1 MAWIGFSYMAGLLLA
16 FVLKC
21 GVRTAV
27 ILTAVSAAALI
38 AVLYKKRSAVI
49 AVCCFSAAA
58 GILGYTLR
66 DTLVY
71 EKAIAYDGKQTEFS
85 GIVMSSEYYGNERT
99 KYILK
104 GKLEGNIPAG
114 VILITDK
121 VYANAGDR
129 LTFTGKASKFHNTY
143 SYSSETSNKAKGIYL
158 EFYSAEDHR
167 TEKSGYSFLLR
178 TAEDIRNK
186 ILDMLDSYMPEDEG
200 ALMTAMLLGDSSSM
214 DSRAKT
220 AMLRSGCGHIM
231 AVSGI
236 HMTVVYSFIFGILLN
251 ITGKKASFIISMFV
265 LFIFCMIT
273 GFSQSAVRAYIMLFT
288 VGIAGIVNRRGD
300 TLNSLGIAAMIIT
313 VISPFAIADRGFILS
328 FAGVVG
334 AGAAAPEAVSA
345 VTEYIADKK
354 QDSTVKLKP
363 FEESFI
369 SSLCT
374 FAVTFP
380 VSVLFFDEVSLL
392 SPLTNVFLVP
402 FCTAALTLGA
412 AAVLTGGSAFIAKP
426 LLYAAS
432 LLCRAVLDV
441 SEVLSSAYVF
451 IMPTGSGT
459 VRLAA
464 AAIAFASAAAFIFY
478 KDTAKVCF
486 AVIAAIAAAVLIRHA
501 SISDDVK
508 AAVFLDGGGQAVI
521 VHNGSNAVVIDI
533 DNGSHT
539 ADKYLRQCGIYDID
553 LIYSRKNEDRNYL
566 SYSGIYDIGR
576 YIQVS
581 EGAGLADCGY
591 AALIWENEYNAEI
604 RVSDKVFKITDR
616 SLENEEVFCAVF
628 PKKGTYSADKS
639 RYVIRTD
646 GGICSSEG
654 EIYKDCCIEF
664 LPESGDPEGRY
675 LYNGGND

>member
-38 AVLYKKRSAVI
+38 AVLCKKRSAVI

-58 GILGYTLR
+58 GILGYALR

-121 VYANAGDR
+121 VSANAGDR
-129 LTFTGKASKFHNTY
+129 LTFTGKASKFRNTY

-158 EFYSAEDHR
+158 EFYSAEDHM
-167 TEKSGYSFLLR
+167 TERSGYSFLLR
-178 TAEDIRNK
+178 TAENIRDN
-186 ILDMLDSYMPEDEG
+186 ILDMINSYMPKDEG

-214 DSRAKT
+214 ESRAKT

-236 HMTVVYSFIFGILLN
+236 HMTVVYSFVFGILIN
-251 ITGKKASFIISMFV
+251 IAGKKASFIISAAL

-288 VGIAGIVNRRGD
+288 VGAASIVNRRGD
-300 TLNSLGIAAMIIT
+300 TLNSLGIAVMIIT

-334 AGAAAPEAVSA
+334 AGAAAPKAVSS
-345 VTEYIADKK
+345 VTEYIAGKK
-354 QDSTVKLKP
+354 QDNTVKLRSVEK
-363 FEESFI
+363 SFI
-369 SSLCT
+369 SSLCA

-392 SPLTNVFLVP
+392 SPLTNVFIVP

-432 LLCRAVLDV
+432 LLCRGILNV
-441 SEVLSSAYVF
+441 SELLSSAAVF
-451 IMPTGSGT
+451 IMPTGSGA

-464 AAIAFASAAAFIFY
+464 AAITSASAAAFILY
-478 KDTAKVCF
+478 RDTAKVCVT
-486 AVIAAIAAAVLIRHA
+486 VITAIAAVVLIRYMCM
-501 SISDDVK
+501 SDTVK
-508 AAVFLDGGGQAVI
+508 AAVFLDGGGQAVV
-521 VHNGSNAVVIDI
+521 VHNRSNAVVIDI
-533 DNGSHT
+533 DGGAHT

-553 LIYSRKNEDRNYL
+553 LIYSRKNEDQNYL
-566 SYSGIYDIGR
+566 SYSGTYDIGR

-581 EGAGLADCGY
+581 DSTGLADCGY
-591 AALIWENEYNAEI
+591 AELIWENEYNAEI
-604 RVSDKVFKITDR
+604 KVSDKVFKITDR
-616 SLENEEVFCAVF
+616 SLEDEEVFCTVF
-628 PKKGTYSADKS
+628 PKKGTYSAEKS
-639 RYVIRTD
+639 RYVICTD
-646 GGICSSEG
+646 GGGCSSEG
-654 EIYKDCCIEF
+654 EVYKDCCIEF
-664 LPESGDPEGRY
+664 SAESGDSEGRY
-675 LYNGGND
+675 LYNGGNN

>member
-16 FVLKC
+16 FMLKC

-27 ILTAVSAAALI
+27 ILTAASAAALI
-38 AVLYKKRSAVI
+38 AVLCKKRSAVI

-71 EKAIAYDGKQTEFS
+71 EKAIAYDGKQTAFS

-121 VYANAGDR
+121 VSANAGDR
-129 LTFTGKASKFHNTY
+129 LTFTGKASKFRNTY
-143 SYSSETSNKAKGIYL
+143 SYNSETSNKAKGIYL
-158 EFYSAEDHR
+158 EFYPTDNCSIEKAEH
-167 TEKSGYSFLLR
+167 SLLR
-178 TAEDIRNK
+178 TAANIKDN
-186 ILDMLDSYMPEDEG
+186 ILDMISRYMPENEG

-214 DSRAKT
+214 ESRAKT

-236 HMTVVYSFIFGILLN
+236 HMTVIYSFVFGILLN
-251 ITGKKASFIISMFV
+251 IAGKKASFIISAAL

-288 VGIAGIVNRRGD
+288 VGAASIVDRRGD
-300 TLNSLGIAAMIIT
+300 TLNSLGIAVMIIT

-334 AGAAAPEAVSA
+334 AGAAAPKAVAS
-345 VTEYIADKK
+345 VTEYIAGKR
-354 QDSTVKLKP
+354 QDNTVKLRSVEK
-363 FEESFI
+363 SFI
-369 SSLCT
+369 SSLCA
-374 FAVTFP
+374 FSVTFP

-392 SPLTNVFLVP
+392 SPLTNVFIVP

-432 LLCRAVLDV
+432 LLCRGILNA
-441 SEVLSSAYVF
+441 SELLSSASVF
-451 IMPTGSGT
+451 IMPTGSGA

-464 AAIAFASAAAFIFY
+464 AAITSASAAAFILY
-478 KDTAKVCF
+478 RDTAKVCIT
-486 AVIAAIAAAVLIRHA
+486 VIAAIAAVVLIRYMCM
-501 SISDDVK
+501 SDTVK
-508 AAVFLDGGGQAVI
+508 AAVFLDGGGQAIV
-521 VHNGSNAVVIDI
+521 VHNGSNAMVIDI
-533 DNGSHT
+533 DNGAHT

-553 LIYSRKNEDRNYL
+553 LVYSRKNEEQNYL

-581 EGAGLADCGY
+581 ESAGLADCGY
-591 AALIWENEYNAEI
+591 AELIWENEYNAEI
-604 RVSDKVFKITDR
+604 TVSDKIFKITDR
-616 SLENEEVFCAVF
+616 SLEDEEVFCTVF
-628 PKKGTYSADKS
+628 PKKGTYSAEKS
-639 RYVIRTD
+639 RYVICTD
-646 GGICSSEG
+646 GGGCSSEG

-664 LPESGDPEGRY
+664 SPEGGDSEGRY

>member
-27 ILTAVSAAALI
+27 ILTAASAAALI
-38 AVLYKKRSAVI
+38 AVLCKKRSAVI

-58 GILGYTLR
+58 GILGYALR

-121 VYANAGDR
+121 VSANAGDR
-129 LTFTGKASKFHNTY
+129 LTFTGKASKFRNTY

-158 EFYSAEDHR
+158 EFYSAEDHM
-167 TEKSGYSFLLR
+167 TERSGYSFFLR
-178 TAEDIRNK
+178 TAENIRNR
-186 ILDMLDSYMPEDEG
+186 ILDMIDSYMPKDEG

-214 DSRAKT
+214 ESRAKT

-236 HMTVVYSFIFGILLN
+236 HMTVIYSFVFGFLLN
-251 ITGKKASFIISMFV
+251 IAGKKASFIISAV
-265 LFIFCMIT
+265 LLFIFCMIT

-288 VGIAGIVNRRGD
+288 VGVASIVNRRGD
-300 TLNSLGIAAMIIT
+300 TLNSLGIAVMIIT

-334 AGAAAPEAVSA
+334 AGAAAPKAVSS
-345 VTEYIADKK
+345 VTEYIAGKK
-354 QDSTVKLKP
+354 QDNTVKLRSVEK
-363 FEESFI
+363 SFI
-369 SSLCT
+369 SSLCA

-392 SPLTNVFLVP
+392 SPLTNVFIVP

-432 LLCRAVLDV
+432 LLCRGILNV
-441 SEVLSSAYVF
+441 SELLSSAVVF
-451 IMPTGSGT
+451 IMPTGSGA

-464 AAIAFASAAAFIFY
+464 AAITSASAAAFILY
-478 KDTAKVCF
+478 KDTAKVCVT
-486 AVIAAIAAAVLIRHA
+486 VITAIAAVVLIRYMCM
-501 SISDDVK
+501 SDTVK
-508 AAVFLDGGGQAVI
+508 AAVFLDGGGQAIV
-521 VHNGSNAVVIDI
+521 VHNRSNAVVIDI
-533 DNGSHT
+533 DNGAHT

-553 LIYSRKNEDRNYL
+553 LIYSRKNEDQNYL

-581 EGAGLADCGY
+581 ESTGLADCGY
-591 AALIWENEYNAEI
+591 AELIWENKYNAEI
-604 RVSDKVFKITDR
+604 KVSDKVFKITDR
-616 SLENEEVFCAVF
+616 SLEDEEVFCTVF
-628 PKKGTYSADKS
+628 PKKGTYSAEKS
-639 RYVIRTD
+639 RYVICTD
-646 GGICSSEG
+646 GGGCSSEG
-654 EIYKDCCIEF
+654 EVYKDCCIEF
-664 LPESGDPEGRY
+664 STESGNSEGRY
-675 LYNGGND
+675 LYNGGNN

>member
-27 ILTAVSAAALI
+27 ILTAASAAALI
-38 AVLYKKRSAVI
+38 AVLCKKRSAVI

-58 GILGYTLR
+58 GILGYALR

-121 VYANAGDR
+121 VSANAGDR
-129 LTFTGKASKFHNTY
+129 LTFTGKASKFRNTY

-158 EFYSAEDHR
+158 EFYSAEDHM
-167 TEKSGYSFLLR
+167 TERSGYSFFLR
-178 TAEDIRNK
+178 TAENIRNR
-186 ILDMLDSYMPEDEG
+186 ILDMIDSYMPKDEG

-214 DSRAKT
+214 ESRAKT

-236 HMTVVYSFIFGILLN
+236 HMTVIYSFVFGFLLN
-251 ITGKKASFIISMFV
+251 IAGKKASFIISAV
-265 LFIFCMIT
+265 LLFIFCMIT

-288 VGIAGIVNRRGD
+288 VGVASIVNRRGD
-300 TLNSLGIAAMIIT
+300 TLNSLGIAVMIIT

-334 AGAAAPEAVSA
+334 AGAAAPKAVSS
-345 VTEYIADKK
+345 VTEYIAGKK
-354 QDSTVKLKP
+354 QDNTVKLRSVEK
-363 FEESFI
+363 SFI
-369 SSLCT
+369 SSLCA

-392 SPLTNVFLVP
+392 SPLTNVFIVP

-432 LLCRAVLDV
+432 LLCRGILNV
-441 SEVLSSAYVF
+441 SELLSSAVVF
-451 IMPTGSGT
+451 IMPTGSGA

-464 AAIAFASAAAFIFY
+464 AAITSASAAAFILY
-478 KDTAKVCF
+478 KDTAKVCVT
-486 AVIAAIAAAVLIRHA
+486 VITAIAAVVLIRYMCM
-501 SISDDVK
+501 SDTVK
-508 AAVFLDGGGQAVI
+508 AAVFLDGGGQAIV
-521 VHNGSNAVVIDI
+521 VHNRSNAVVIDI
-533 DNGSHT
+533 DNGAHT

-553 LIYSRKNEDRNYL
+553 LIYSRKNEDQNYL

-581 EGAGLADCGY
+581 ESAGLADCGY
-591 AALIWENEYNAEI
+591 AELIWENKYNAEI
-604 RVSDKVFKITDR
+604 KVSDKVFKITDR
-616 SLENEEVFCAVF
+616 SLEDEEVFCTVF
-628 PKKGTYSADKS
+628 PKKGTYSAEKS
-639 RYVIRTD
+639 RYVICTD
-646 GGICSSEG
+646 GGGCSSEG
-654 EIYKDCCIEF
+654 EVYKDCCIEF
-664 LPESGDPEGRY
+664 STESGNSEGRY
-675 LYNGGND
+675 LYNGGNN